1 MTSVQDRATE
11 QVSVALEYVQG
22 KRRVERVLEAATAL
36 VERYG
41 AVPEPAA
48 RLALAVELIRRNL
61 SPEVSLSFAGRSF
74 GTGVGAD
81 TGTGAEALGSVENAV
96 YELRVTRLADGAA
109 GLFRARF
116 TERNPLL
123 LTQAE
128 WRSALRLLVG
138 IAVTAAGGYVG

>member
-41 AVPEPAA
+41 AAPEPAV
-48 RLALAVELIRRNL
+48 RLAMAVELIRRNL

-74 GTGVGAD
+74 GI
-81 TGTGAEALGSVENAV
+81 GAEGASGNGTEAPAPADDAV
-96 YELRVTRLADGAA
+96 YELRVTRLADGAG

-116 TERNPLL
+116 TEQNPLL